1 MGIYTICS
9 QVKRRLTPDN
19 LQEVESDKDK
29 EVVLGKPATKLLPI
43 NAVKK

>member
-9 QVKRRLTPDN
+9 QVKRRLTTDN

-29 EVVLGKPATKLLPI
+29 EVVLGKPTTKFLPI